1 MAAKKVTKAQLE
13 QYLQNPNVQKMLG
26 LISYTEGTQ
35 KYGAATA
42 FGGGQLGSLKDHP
55 RYRKE
60 FKQTDG
66 TVNKTSAA
74 GKYQFL
80 ESTWDGV
87 AKQYGLNDFGPRNQD
102 LAAVALLVQRDAMPA
117 LLKGDFSTAVQKTGA
132 EWASL
137 PTAPASYKQSK
148 KSWEKV
154 NKFLGGD
161 YANTTDLMG
170 NGEQQATDI
179 TNLFPMPTAGIV
191 PPQQNLQQLP
201 DPQDLISSIF
211 KSADM
216 VGYSKAGEQTPILN
230 VDGKLAA
237 PENEKEFNMFS
248 QIASMGLSPTD
259 ESAKAKAASLI
270 AKAQQGVLAKPL
282 IERNPLIPGLEELFK
297 TV

>member
-1 MAAKKVTKAQLE
+1 MAGKQVTKAQLE

-26 LISYTEGTQ
+26 LIKYTEGTQ
-35 KYGAATA
+35 KHGAATA
-42 FGGGQLGSLKDHP
+42 FGGGKLASLKDHP

-60 FKQTDG
+60 FEQTDG
-66 TVNKTSAA
+66 TKNKTSAA
-74 GKYQFL
+74 GAYQFL

-87 AKQYGLNDFGPRNQD
+87 AKRYGLSDFGPHNQD
-102 LAAVALLVQRDAMPA
+102 LAAVALLVQRGAIPA
-117 LLKGDFSTAVQKTGA
+117 LLEGDFNTAVQKTGA

-137 PTAPASYKQSK
+137 PTAPASYKQGK
-148 KSWEKV
+148 KSWDKV

-161 YANTTDLMG
+161 FGGSESLMG
-170 NGEQQATDI
+170 NNAQPPVDVA
-179 TNLFPMPTAGIV
+179 NLFPMPTAGVV

-216 VGYSKAGEQTPILN
+216 VGYSKAGEQTPILT

-248 QIASMGLSPTD
+248 EIAGMGLSPTD
-259 ESAKAKAASLI
+259 ESVKAKAASLI

-282 IERNPLIPGLEELFK
+282 IERNPLIPGLAELFK